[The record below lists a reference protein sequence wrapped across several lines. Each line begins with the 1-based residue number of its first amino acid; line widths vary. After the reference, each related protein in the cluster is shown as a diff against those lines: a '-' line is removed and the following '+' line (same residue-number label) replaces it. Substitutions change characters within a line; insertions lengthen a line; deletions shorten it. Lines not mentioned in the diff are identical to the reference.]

1 MQVRNEWAWP
11 RAGFRGRAR
20 TAPSR
25 WLLALALSFGI
36 FCAGFPVASTVHAA
50 VESNARPSELVV
62 LPRSTAQAASVAQ
75 ELSVRHGGDVQTQEI
90 GLSGRVLLVQVPVG
104 REDEYKAKLAADP
117 AIAAVARNYEVRA
130 DADPLTPN
138 DPGFTQQWGLTA
150 IRAPEAWGDG
160 ARATGVTVAVIDSGA
175 DYGHPDLAGSLLAG
189 CSFVVTPMVCGP
201 TAATDDNGHGTHVAG
216 TIAALTNNGVG
227 VSGLAWGASILP
239 LKALNSGGTGSW
251 FSIADAI
258 GYATNQPGVRVINM
272 SLGSDPNFPPDSSD
286 RALLQT
292 MVDRA
297 RAKGII
303 VVVASGNS
311 GANLDVTPVYPASLS
326 GVVAVTAVA
335 QDGSKPSWANYGSA
349 VAVAAPGVGIYST
362 LCSYNAM
369 TQSCNHTY
377 GMKSGTS
384 MASPHVA
391 ALAALLIARTPTLTP
406 DSITAT
412 MRATADDLGTP
423 GPDSTFGAGRIDVA
437 SALVGRSLILSSS
450 GPGSAQSN
458 PATSAVEPGSTVT
471 LTATANT
478 NAIFT
483 GWLVD
488 GVFSNWASLFT
499 LRMDASHVVIAT
511 FAPRVSFSDLRADQT
526 GEATVQ
532 LASRGIVRGYGDGT
546 YGPLDT
552 VLRAQVAG
560 LIVRAMGWEG
570 ESYPSTFS
578 DQGVV
583 DNDLWTA
590 VRTLAHYQVA
600 KGYGDNTY
608 HPTDELLHIQ
618 AISVISRAMVARGYW
633 SETTVDDG
641 TIYPNVPVS
650 SGHRLDLLTFVHNAG
665 AVPDRPTNGA
675 AIWGDW
681 DTPASRGWFARV
693 LWQALNAKFGVNPSP

>member
-1 MQVRNEWAWP
+1 MHILNERAWQ
-11 RAGFRGRAR
+11 RAGLLDRTR
-20 TAPSR
+20 TAPQR
-25 WLLALALSFGI
+25 WLLALVLSIGLI
-36 FCAGFPVASTVHAA
+36 GAGFPVAPTVHAA
-50 VESNARPSELVV
+50 VASNARPSELVV
-62 LPRSTAQAASVAQ
+62 LPRSTAQATSVAQ
-75 ELSVRHGGDVQTQEI
+75 ELSVRHGGDVRTQEI
-90 GLSGRVLLVQVPVG
+90 GLSGRVLLVHVPPG
-104 REDEYKAKLAADP
+104 REDEYKAKFSADP
-117 AIAAVARNYEVRA
+117 SIAAVARNYEVQA
-130 DADPLTPN
+130 EADPLTPN

-150 IRAPEAWGDG
+150 IRASEAWGDG

-227 VSGLAWGASILP
+227 VAGLAWGASILP
-239 LKALNSGGTGSW
+239 LKALDSGGTGSW

-272 SLGSDPNFPPDSSD
+272 SLGSDPNFPPDASD
-286 RALLQT
+286 RALLQS
-292 MVDRA
+292 MIDGA

-311 GANLDVTPVYPASLS
+311 GANLDLTPVYPASLS

-335 QDGSKPSWANYGSA
+335 QDGSKPAWANYGSA
-349 VAVAAPGVGIYST
+349 VSIAAPGVGIYST
-362 LCSYNAM
+362 LCSYNFT

-406 DSITAT
+406 DGITAT
-412 MRATADDLGTP
+412 MRATADDLGAP
-423 GPDSTFGAGRIDVA
+423 GPDTTFGAGRIDVA
-437 SALVGRSLILSSS
+437 SALVGRSLILISS
-450 GPGSAQSN
+450 GPGSARAN
-458 PATSAVEPGSTVT
+458 PATSAVEPGSIVT
-471 LTATANT
+471 LTATT
-478 NAIFT
+478 NANAVFT

-488 GVFSNWASLFT
+488 GIFSNWASPFT
-499 LRMDASHVVIAT
+499 LRMDNSHVVVAT
-511 FAPRVSFSDLRADQT
+511 FAPRVSFSDLPGDQI
-526 GEATVQ
+526 GEATLQ
-532 LASRGIVRGYGDGT
+532 LAARDIVRGYGDGT
-546 YGPLDT
+546 YGPSDT

-570 ESYPSTFS
+570 EGHPSTFS
-578 DQGVV
+578 DQGTV
-583 DNDLWTA
+583 DNDLWAA
-590 VRTLAHYQVA
+590 VGTLAHYQVA
-600 KGYGDNTY
+600 RGYGDNTY
-608 HPTDELLHIQ
+608 HPTDALLHVQ

-633 SETTVDDG
+633 SATTVDDG
-641 TIYPNVPVS
+641 SIYPNVPAA

-675 AIWGDW
+675 AAWGDW
-681 DTPASRGWFARV
+681 DTPASRGWFTLV
-693 LWQALNAKFGVNPSP
+693 LWQALNATFGVNPGP

>member
-1 MQVRNEWAWP
+1 
-11 RAGFRGRAR
+11 
-20 TAPSR
+20 
-25 WLLALALSFGI
+25 
-36 FCAGFPVASTVHAA
+36 
-50 VESNARPSELVV
+50 LVV
-62 LPRSTAQAASVAQ
+62 LPRSTAQATSVAQ
-75 ELSVRHGGDVQTQEI
+75 ELSVRHGGDVRTQEV
-90 GLSGRVLLVQVPVG
+90 GLSGRVLLVQVPAG

-117 AIAAVARNYEVRA
+117 TVAAVARNYKVRA
-130 DADPLTPN
+130 DADPLTPD
-138 DPGFTQQWGLTA
+138 DPGFAQQWGLTA

-201 TAATDDNGHGTHVAG
+201 TAAADDNGHGTHVAG

-227 VSGLAWGASILP
+227 VVGLAWGASILP
-239 LKALNSGGTGSW
+239 LKALDSGGTGSW

-272 SLGSDPNFPPDSSD
+272 SLGSDPNFPPDASD
-286 RALLQT
+286 RALLQS
-292 MVDRA
+292 MIDGA
-297 RAKGII
+297 RAKGIL

-311 GANLDVTPVYPASLS
+311 GANLDVTPVYPASLA

-335 QDGSKPSWANYGSA
+335 QDGSKPGWANYGSA

-362 LCSYNAM
+362 LCSYSAA
-369 TQSCNHTY
+369 TKSCNHSY

-391 ALAALLIARTPTLTP
+391 ALAALLIARTPTATP
-406 DSITAT
+406 EGITAT
-412 MRATADDLGTP
+412 MRATAADLGAP

-437 SALVGRSLILSSS
+437 SALVGRSLILTSA
-450 GPGSAQSN
+450 GPGTAQSN
-458 PATSAVEPGSTVT
+458 PATSAVEPDSIVT

-478 NAIFT
+478 NATFT

-488 GVFSNWASLFT
+488 GVFSNWSSPFT
-499 LRMDASHVVIAT
+499 LRMDDSHVVVAT
-511 FAPRVSFSDLRADQT
+511 FAPRASFADLAPDQI

-532 LASRGIVRGYGDGT
+532 LASRDIVRGYGDGT
-546 YGPLDT
+546 YGPSDT

-560 LIVRAMGWEG
+560 LLVRAMSWEG
-570 ESYPSTFS
+570 ERHPSTFS
-578 DQGVV
+578 DQGTV
-583 DNDLWTA
+583 DNDLWAA
-590 VRTLAHYQVA
+590 VGILAHYQVA

-618 AISVISRAMVARGYW
+618 AISVVSRAMVARGYW
-633 SETTVDDG
+633 SAATGDDRA
-641 TIYPNVPVS
+641 IYPNVPSS
-650 SGHRLDLLTFVHNAG
+650 SGHRLDLLTFVQNAG
-665 AVPDRPTNGA
+665 AVPDRPTNNA
-675 AIWGDW
+675 AAWGDW

-693 LWQALNAKFGVNPSP
+693 LWQALNATFGVNPGP